1 MHIST
6 RSFILMADDV
16 RKGERSE
23 VYAISSSSSGGRVL
37 GEGIFTGRFRDG
49 EVSRECRCSA
59 VNSFEVV
66 WYRCAGNVN
75 ANDCHPHMSE
85 RVKGVEDRS
94 DYERLVDE
102 DVPSKILRSK
112 EGDRCTNEGAN
123 GYLASGSVY
132 LNVMRMQFRG
142 WGTSTQLSV

>member
-1 MHIST
+1 
-6 RSFILMADDV
+6 MAKV
-16 RKGERSE
+16 YLRAVSVTERLVVS
-23 VYAISSSSSGGRVL
+23 VGARPSIRLRLSG
-37 GEGIFTGRFRDG
+37 TG
-49 EVSRECRCSA
+49 VH
-59 VNSFEVV
+59 
-66 WYRCAGNVN
+66 GNVN
-75 ANDCHPHMSE
+75 ANYCHPHMSE
-85 RVKGVEDRS
+85 RVKGVEDTS